1 MPNYAETMPI
11 RQRAVALARQQVG
24 CHYVWGGAG
33 NVPDQA
39 NGAYY
44 RTNAVHMHFDDLSR
58 GRAGNEPGRQQPI
71 LYAAWCR
78 VDGDKVCAGRSS
90 LAAVQALPDGTK
102 LNASPINPQAYRWPR
117 PSDVVNGASVVYG
130 ECCVGIRHFDCIGF
144 INWVVSSVA
153 KPTHHGISSIINN
166 TTSVDFSQVQ
176 PGDLLTINQTHIG
189 IATGAG
195 TVVQAQGTA
204 TGVVETPLARNG
216 GGWTRCGRP
225 AISFWR

>member
-1 MPNYAETMPI
+1 MSTYADTLPI
-11 RQRAVALARQQVG
+11 RQRAVALARDQVG

-33 NVPDQA
+33 NMPDQS

-44 RTNAVHMHFDDLSR
+44 RTSAVHMHPDDL
-58 GRAGNEPGRQQPI
+58 GPGRRGYEPARRQPI

-78 VDGDKVCAGRSS
+78 VDGDKVCAGRSA
-90 LAAVQALPDGTK
+90 LPAVQVMPDGTK
-102 LNASPINPQAYRWPR
+102 LNASPINPDAYRWPR
-117 PSDVVNGASVVYG
+117 PSGTINGTQVVYG
-130 ECCVGIRHFDCIGF
+130 ECCIGIRHFDCIGL

-153 KPTHHGISSIINN
+153 KPTHHGIATIINA
-166 TTSVDFSQVQ
+166 TTAVDFSQVQ
-176 PGDLLTINQTHIG
+176 AGDILTINQTHIG

-204 TGVVETPLARNG
+204 TGVVETALPRNG

-225 AISFWR
+225 SVSLWM

>member
-1 MPNYAETMPI
+1 MSNYADTLPI

-33 NVPDQA
+33 NTPDQA
-39 NGAYY
+39 DGAYY
-44 RTNAVHMHFDDLSR
+44 RTSAVHMHFDDPSP
-58 GRAGNEPGRQQPI
+58 GRPGNEPGRRQPI

-90 LAAVQALPDGTK
+90 LPAVQALPDGTR
-102 LNASPINPQAYRWPR
+102 LNACPINPQAYRWPR
-117 PSDVVNGASVVYG
+117 PSGEINGHTLVYG
-130 ECCVGIRHFDCIGF
+130 ECCLGIRHFDCIGL
-144 INWVVSSVA
+144 INWVVSTVA
-153 KPTHHGISSIINN
+153 KPTHHGIGSIINN
-166 TTSVDFSQVQ
+166 TTAVAFSDVQ

-189 IATGAG
+189 IATGLG

-204 TGVVETPLARNG
+204 TGVVETHLPPNG

-225 AISFWR
+225 AVSFWR